1 VKGIFDGI
9 TTAQLDEYTANYA
22 STLAAEHPD
31 FATLAGRIAVSNLQK
46 QTSKVFSEAM
56 EELYRN
62 VDPITKE
69 SKPLIADDVYEI
81 VMKNKE
87 VGTSFWWILIVGEIR
102 YTNLGL
108 PAFYFY
114 YLAFQLRHHS
124 QSRLWLLLLRLPH
137 LGTRLLAPCEWQ
149 NR

>member
-1 VKGIFDGI
+1 LCYGLDRRYVDPVSSILKTFNLLNFFQLSITINIVKGIFDGI

-62 VDPITKE
+62 VDPITKQP
-69 SKPLIADDVYEI
+69 KPLIAQDVYEI
-81 VMKNKE
+81 VMNNKE
-87 VGTSFWWILIVGEIR
+87 VS
-102 YTNLGL
+102 Y
-108 PAFYFY
+108 
-114 YLAFQLRHHS
+114 
-124 QSRLWLLLLRLPH
+124 
-137 LGTRLLAPCEWQ
+137 
-149 NR
+149 